1 MAQVV
6 AARLDMML
14 RNQRVLTVKIDGG
27 GLDGGISMVEFAADC
42 SAITRRSFVE
52 VFSSRYDIASRT
64 NAVTIAVNKAALI
77 EVRTKNTA
85 ASGKVA
91 NVQKSGDYSYSPSTF
106 SSSAGPIFP
115 QLSHTCTIWTEAGR
129 RLRLMK
135 DKSV

>member
-64 NAVTIAVNKAALI
+64 NAVTIAVNKAALK

-85 ASGKVA
+85 ASGKA
-91 NVQKSGDYSYSPSTF
+91 NVQKSGDYSYSSSTF